1 MNDPLTDLLILIP
14 LLIIAGWIGWMMARS
29 NKFYTPYD
37 QKSMTKDKVGN
48 VRQSERE
55 KRVHQAAIVL
65 SRDDSLKKIAEA
77 DRAEGKK
84 EDPLKNVKVEAA
96 FRTATQLNDMS
107 LDEIEG
113 EDRQRVL
120 ASYMFAYV
128 AAEKRAE
135 GNTSQ

>member
-128 AAEKRAE
+128 AAEKRAG